1 MLLMQTKGRSAV
13 MSALFVFW
21 LGFAGDRGAW
31 QSEALARQSQRA
43 KELMAA
49 GRFEEA
55 IPIYRQVNQAFP
67 WNPGLLLNLA
77 LAEHMAGHERE
88 SIPHFEAVL
97 RTQPGL
103 MPALIS
109 LGAARLALNQPEQAI
124 APLQKVLAADSKNND
139 ARGMLAAAL
148 LGAGHADQAADQ
160 YRKLTEVTPNDPR
173 AWYGLGKSY
182 ESIAAATFDRLQK
195 TSAQSPFVAALVADT
210 RVQKRQHRAALIL
223 YREALKQSPP
233 PRCVHAATPEISRKT
248 TTQD

>member
-1 MLLMQTKGRSAV
+1 MLLMQTKARTALL
-13 MSALFVFW
+13 SALFLFW
-21 LGFAGDRGAW
+21 LCFAGDLGAW

-55 IPIYRQVNQAFP
+55 ITIYKQMTQAVP
-67 WNPGLLLNLA
+67 GNPGLLLNLA

-103 MPALIS
+103 VPALIS

-124 APLQKVLAADSKNND
+124 APLQKVLAADSKNSD

-148 LGAGHADQAADQ
+148 LAAGHADQAADQ
-160 YRKLTEVTPNDPR
+160 YRKLTEASPEDPR
-173 AWYGLGKSY
+173 AWYGLAKSY

-195 TSAQSPFVAALVADT
+195 TSAQSPFAAALVTDT
-210 RVQKRQHRAALIL
+210 RVQTRQHRRALIL
-223 YREALKQSPP
+223 D
-233 PRCVHAATPEISRKT
+233 PEGLEKYPNP
-248 TTQD
+248 